1 MKCEDV
7 AVEEEVLD
15 KEGKTLN
22 ELEEDEESTK
32 PLNFFRDIADHVSPK
47 IDEVFPRDGGF
58 RVIAEPGR
66 YLVAAACTLV
76 CSVISVRNNAT
87 DQTQEPDAISDF
99 LAARGLD
106 ALTRDEEKEIVHGQE
121 NPENAVIE
129 TIVEE
134 LQSYSKLYASQN
146 LVQQEVDVWQDESD
160 IRMLEAPNRVEIL
173 AAEKNHTAEG
183 VTIGIVAE
191 AMEENERLAV
201 VRTRS
206 NSIARSRSNSLMN
219 QNDITTLNT
228 HNEEDFVNSI
238 LTIAAAGE
246 AAVSGVV
253 IQAVADSAPYQDDFA
268 YYINDGFYGAFN
280 NLMFDHASVRPRL
293 LRNTPCS
300 RTKFGRLKKN
310 YY

>member
-15 KEGKTLN
+15 KEGRTLN

-106 ALTRDEEKEIVHGQE
+106 ALTRDEEKEIVHGQG

-160 IRMLEAPNRVEIL
+160 IDFLEAPNRVEML
-173 AAEKNHTAEG
+173 AA
-183 VTIGIVAE
+183 
-191 AMEENERLAV
+191 
-201 VRTRS
+201 
-206 NSIARSRSNSLMN
+206 
-219 QNDITTLNT
+219 
-228 HNEEDFVNSI
+228 
-238 LTIAAAGE
+238 
-246 AAVSGVV
+246 
-253 IQAVADSAPYQDDFA
+253 
-268 YYINDGFYGAFN
+268 
-280 NLMFDHASVRPRL
+280 
-293 LRNTPCS
+293 
-300 RTKFGRLKKN
+300 
-310 YY
+310 

>member
-1 MKCEDV
+1 M
-7 AVEEEVLD
+7 
-15 KEGKTLN
+15 
-22 ELEEDEESTK
+22 
-32 PLNFFRDIADHVSPK
+32 
-47 IDEVFPRDGGF
+47 
-58 RVIAEPGR
+58 
-66 YLVAAACTLV
+66 

-106 ALTRDEEKEIVHGQE
+106 ALTRDEEKEIVHGQG

-160 IRMLEAPNRVEIL
+160 IGMLEAPNRVEIL

-183 VTIGIVAE
+183 VTIGNVAE

-206 NSIARSRSNSLMN
+206 NSITRSRSNSLMN
-219 QNDITTLNT
+219 QNDITTLKSP
-228 HNEEDFVNSI
+228 H
-238 LTIAAAGE
+238 
-246 AAVSGVV
+246 
-253 IQAVADSAPYQDDFA
+253 
-268 YYINDGFYGAFN
+268 
-280 NLMFDHASVRPRL
+280 
-293 LRNTPCS
+293 
-300 RTKFGRLKKN
+300 
-310 YY
+310 